1 MQILIDLAS
10 MTEQNEF
17 QSLQELLDRI
27 QGISQKDKDVSV
39 GEIIE
44 MVGDRSYGPLLLISG
59 LITLAPIIG
68 DIPGV
73 PTILGAIVFLF
84 SVQLLFGR
92 EHFWLPKFLLDRS
105 VSGEKM
111 NKGIEWLQKPASWI
125 DKLLKPRLR
134 LLVKDTA
141 VYIIAFM
148 CLMIASVM
156 PIMELVPFSANAAGA
171 ALTVFGLA
179 LIARDGLLLIIALL
193 LTGAIAA
200 IIINVL

>member
-1 MQILIDLAS
+1 

-17 QSLQELLDRI
+17 QSLQELLNRI
-27 QGISQKDKDVSV
+27 QEISQKDENVTV

-44 MVGDRSYGPLLLISG
+44 MVGDRSYGPMLLISG
-59 LITLAPIIG
+59 LLVLAPIIG

-84 SVQLLFGR
+84 SIQLLFGK

-105 VSGEKM
+105 ISGKKM
-111 NKGIEWLQKPASWI
+111 NKGIEWLQSPASWI

-179 LIARDGLLLIIALL
+179 LIARDGLLLVIALL
-193 LTGAIAA
+193 LTGIIAA

>member
-1 MQILIDLAS
+1 
-10 MTEQNEF
+10 
-17 QSLQELLDRI
+17 
-27 QGISQKDKDVSV
+27 
-39 GEIIE
+39 
-44 MVGDRSYGPLLLISG
+44 LLISG

>member
-1 MQILIDLAS
+1 

-17 QSLQELLDRI
+17 HSLQELLDRV
-27 QGISQKDKDVSV
+27 QKISQKEGDVTV
-39 GEIIE
+39 EEIIE

-59 LITLAPIIG
+59 LLTLAPIIG

-92 EHFWLPKFLLDRS
+92 EHFWLPKFLLNRS
-105 VSGEKM
+105 VSSKKM
-111 NKGIEWLQKPASWI
+111 NKGIEWLQSPASWI

-179 LIARDGLLLIIALL
+179 LIARDGLLLVVALL
-193 LTGAIAA
+193 LTGIIAA

>member
-1 MQILIDLAS
+1 

-17 QSLQELLDRI
+17 HSLQELLDRV
-27 QGISQKDKDVSV
+27 QKISQKEGDVTV
-39 GEIIE
+39 EEIIE

-59 LITLAPIIG
+59 LLTLAPIIG

-92 EHFWLPKFLLDRS
+92 EHFWLPKFLLNRS
-105 VSGEKM
+105 VSSKKM
-111 NKGIEWLQKPASWI
+111 NKGIEWLQPPARWI

-179 LIARDGLLLIIALL
+179 LIARDGLLLVVALL
-193 LTGAIAA
+193 LTGIIAA

>member
-1 MQILIDLAS
+1 MVS

-17 QSLQELLDRI
+17 QSLQELLNRI
-27 QGISQKDKDVSV
+27 QEISQKDENVTV

-44 MVGDRSYGPLLLISG
+44 MVGDRSYGPMLLISG
-59 LITLAPIIG
+59 LLVLAPIIG

-84 SVQLLFGR
+84 SIQLLFGK
-92 EHFWLPKFLLDRS
+92 EHFWLPNFLLDRS
-105 VSGEKM
+105 ISGKKL
-111 NKGIEWLQKPASWI
+111 NKGIEWLQSPARMI

-148 CLMIASVM
+148 CLLIASVM
-156 PIMELVPFSANAAGA
+156 PVMELVPFSANAAGA

-179 LIARDGLLLIIALL
+179 LIARDGLLLVIALL
-193 LTGAIAA
+193 LTGSIAA

>member
-1 MQILIDLAS
+1 

-17 QSLQELLDRI
+17 QSLQELLDRL
-27 QGISQKDKDVSV
+27 QGISHKDEDVSV

-59 LITLAPIIG
+59 LLTLAPIIG

-84 SVQLLFGR
+84 SVQLLFGK
-92 EHFWLPKFLLDRS
+92 EHFWLPKFLLERS
-105 VSGEKM
+105 VSGKKM
-111 NKGIEWLQKPASWI
+111 NKGIEWLQSPARI
-125 DKLLKPRLR
+125 VDKLLKPRLR

-156 PIMELVPFSANAAGA
+156 PIMEFVPFSANAAGA

-179 LIARDGLLLIIALL
+179 LIARDGLLLVIALI
-193 LTGAIAA
+193 LTGVIAA

>member
-1 MQILIDLAS
+1 

-17 QSLQELLDRI
+17 QSLQELLDRV
-27 QGISQKDKDVSV
+27 QKISQKEGDVTV
-39 GEIIE
+39 EEIIE

-92 EHFWLPKFLLDRS
+92 EHFWLPKFLLNRS
-105 VSGEKM
+105 VSSKKM
-111 NKGIEWLQKPASWI
+111 NKGIEWLQPPASWI

-179 LIARDGLLLIIALL
+179 LIARDGLLLVVALL
-193 LTGAIAA
+193 LTGIIAA

>member
-1 MQILIDLAS
+1 MAS

-17 QSLQELLDRI
+17 QSLQELLNRI
-27 QGISQKDKDVSV
+27 HEISQKDEDVSV

-44 MVGDRSYGPLLLISG
+44 MVGDRSYGPLLLIAG
-59 LITLAPIIG
+59 LLTLAPIIG

-92 EHFWLPKFLLDRS
+92 EHFWLPKFLLERS
-105 VSGEKM
+105 VSGKKM
-111 NKGIEWLQKPASWI
+111 NKGVEWLQTPAKWI
-125 DKLLKPRLR
+125 DKLLKPRFG

-179 LIARDGLLLIIALL
+179 LIARDGLLLIIALI

-200 IIINVL
+200 IIINFL